1 MTAVLHRIAA
11 TLVLILGIAV
21 ASPASAGPPTDALR
35 DYVDRLFAVMQD
47 GSLKEPGRAAE
58 RHRTVRAL
66 AEEALDFNESARRS
80 LATHWDA
87 RTPAERTRF
96 ARLFTDLIDHAY
108 LSRIALDG
116 ERIALDSESVT
127 DKEAIVKG
135 RALSK
140 SGGTTPVQFY
150 LHQDGA
156 GRWRLY
162 DVSFE
167 GMSLVGT
174 YRAQFNKI
182 IRTTSFD
189 ELVNRLEAKTRAEAQ
204 ASTTSP

>member
-1 MTAVLHRIAA
+1 
-11 TLVLILGIAV
+11 
-21 ASPASAGPPTDALR
+21 
-35 DYVDRLFAVMQD
+35 
-47 GSLKEPGRAAE
+47 
-58 RHRTVRAL
+58 VRAL

-80 LATHWDA
+80 LAAHWDA
-87 RTPAERTRF
+87 RTPAERARF
-96 ARLFTDLIDHAY
+96 AQVFTDLIDNAY
-108 LSRIALDG
+108 LSRIAFDG

-127 DKEAIVKG
+127 DREAIVKG

-140 SGGTTPVQFY
+140 SGGATPIQFF
-150 LHQDGA
+150 LHQDGTD
-156 GRWRLY
+156 RWRLY

-189 ELVNRLEAKTRAEAQ
+189 ELMTRLEAKTRAEAQ
-204 ASTTSP
+204 ASSPTNP

>member
-1 MTAVLHRIAA
+1 MIALHRMTAAL
-11 TLVLILGIAV
+11 TLVLGIAV
-21 ASPASAGPPTDALR
+21 ASPASAGPPTETLR
-35 DYVDRLFAVMQD
+35 NYVDRLVAVMED
-47 GSLKEPGRAAE
+47 GRLKEPGRAAE
-58 RHRTVRAL
+58 RRQTVRAI
-66 AEEALDFNESARRS
+66 AEDALDFNESARRS
-80 LATHWDA
+80 LASHWDA
-87 RTPAERTRF
+87 RTPAEQARF
-96 ARLFTDLIDHAY
+96 ARVFTDLIDNAY
-108 LSRIALDG
+108 LSRISMDG

-127 DKEAIVKG
+127 DREAIVKG

-140 SGGTTPVQFY
+140 SGNATPVQFF
-150 LHQDGA
+150 LHQDST

-189 ELVNRLEAKTRAEAQ
+189 ELMTRLEAKTRAEAQ
-204 ASTTSP
+204 ASSPTNP